1 MRKGKKYYRKF
12 LFPRPL
18 FLHKRTEKRRDSF
31 CRNCPG
37 VSLTSWT
44 WRESNPRPNE
54 EIISFLHA
62 YLCLSFRAAAEP
74 KPSTATLSSK
84 DFAYAARPMPTISDM
99 TAPLNRNA
107 SERQLPSDVSFQH
120 LVPELSSNLLYFDH
134 AARA

>member
-1 MRKGKKYYRKF
+1 MEEIDIYFNKK
-12 LFPRPL
+12 PL
-18 FLHKRTEKRRDSF
+18 KISGLKI
-31 CRNCPG
+31 
-37 VSLTSWT
+37 SWS

-62 YLCLSFRAAAEP
+62 YLCLSFRVVAEP

-84 DFAYAARPMPTISDM
+84 SFIYAARLTPTISDV

-120 LVPELSSNLLYFDH
+120 LVSELSFDLLCFNH

>member
-12 LFPRPL
+12 LFPRLL
-18 FLHKRTEKRRDSF
+18 FLHKRTEKRRNSF

-62 YLCLSFRAAAEP
+62 YLCLSFRVVAEP

-84 DFAYAARPMPTISDM
+84 NFIYAARPTPTISDV

-120 LVPELSSNLLYFDH
+120 LVSELSFDLLCFNH